1 MQRPFASAVTFTGV
15 LMVLGTSCSTPK
27 PAAERPVSS
36 TDSAIGQGPP
46 AHGAAAPDG
55 SPAISPIERVGQEV
69 MPGPDAGALGGE
81 RAHLAQLERE
91 ARAIAKTTGCSSVS
105 ACRSAPVGAKA
116 CGGPRS
122 YIVYCAASTD
132 TVALFGKLRE
142 LETAEKAYNKKS
154 GMMSTCEFRLPPKA
168 ALNGERCTEAPAGP

>member
-1 MQRPFASAVTFTGV
+1 MQRMFVSAVTFAGV
-15 LMVLGTSCSTPK
+15 LMVFGSSCSTPK

-36 TDSAIGQGPP
+36 SDSAIGQGP
-46 AHGAAAPDG
+46 AHDAAAPEG
-55 SPAISPIERVGQEV
+55 NPAISPIERVGQQVPES
-69 MPGPDAGALGGE
+69 DTGALGGE
-81 RAHLAQLERE
+81 RARLAQLERE

-105 ACRSAPVGAKA
+105 ACRTAPVGAKA

-132 TVALFGKLRE
+132 TTALFRKLRE

-154 GMMSTCEFRLPPKA
+154 GMMSTCEFRLPPKTV
-168 ALNGERCTEAPAGP
+168 LNGERCTEAPAGP